1 MFLYFTK
8 LKLFNLLDTKIH
20 DIDTDSMDSSDPL
33 SSTSSLSQM
42 RYQTLNTTDFLQS
55 QRKDEQLF
63 QIKNRRYHLFN
74 RLVEFLPENLVQ
86 PKGNLSDLILY

>member
-1 MFLYFTK
+1 MYYLHIYSY
-8 LKLFNLLDTKIH
+8 LLTDTKIH

-42 RYQTLNTTDFLQS
+42 RHHSLNSTDFLQS
-55 QRKDEQLF
+55 QRKDEQSF
-63 QIKNRRYHLFN
+63 QIKNRRCLLFN